1 MADKPIYVRGGSSRN
16 LFALRVA
23 LFVLVPAALLFN
35 YYVSTIAL
43 SRDIKSIVFVH
54 PLGWSY
60 HSETTAVPNMRRID
74 YTAQGIADAIARNHA
89 VPLFLLSK
97 YPSSEKR
104 PNPLIGVNAYDL
116 GADSPPAPEAL
127 LAANLARVQSDAGGK
142 LEVVEQISTLPLAT
156 LPAARVVLRAPG
168 KPLDRMTVYTMVAG
182 HLSFTIVASDASS
195 GEDDVSADLET
206 FLANVA
212 VD

>member
-16 LFALRVA
+16 LFAVRVL

-35 YYVSTIAL
+35 YYVGTIAL
-43 SRDIKSIVFVH
+43 SRDINSIVFVQ

-74 YTAQGIADAIARNHA
+74 YTAQGITDAIARGHA

-116 GADSPPAPEAL
+116 GEDTPPAPEAL
-127 LAANLARVQSDAGGK
+127 LAANLARVQRDAGGK

-156 LPAARVVLRAPG
+156 LPAARVVLRAAG
-168 KPLDRMTVYTMVAG
+168 QPLDRMTVYTVVAG
-182 HLSFTIVASDASS
+182 RLSFTIVASDAAT
-195 GEDDVSADLET
+195 GADAIDQDLEA
-206 FLANVA
+206 FLANIA